1 MKEIYVFI
9 NKFNILNLYLIGLHY
24 ICQEP
29 GQTMLEKKIKRFN
42 WKAVI
47 SVSAQSEIF
56 SAERFSQRL

>member
-29 GQTMLEKKIKRFN
+29 GQTMLEKKLKDLTG
-42 WKAVI
+42 KL
-47 SVSAQSEIF
+47 SYQ
-56 SAERFSQRL
+56 